1 MKDNK
6 EQKDIKQ
13 IEECRFYEKEYPN
26 PNDLVMCKI
35 IETVEEGS
43 YLELLEYNHIRG
55 MILKSEISKKRIK
68 NLKQV
73 MKEGKEE
80 VLLALRVDD
89 VQGYIDLSKK
99 DVSTEE
105 CQKFQE
111 IYAKSK
117 QVHNIIKSVAMKIG
131 ETKLETLYKQFGW
144 KMYSDY
150 GHAYEAFKIISK

>member
-6 EQKDIKQ
+6 EIKQ
-13 IEECRFYEKEYPN
+13 IEDCRFYEKVYPN
-26 PNDLVMCKI
+26 SKDLVMCKI

-43 YLELLEYNHIRG
+43 YLELLEYDHIRG
-55 MILKSEISKKRIK
+55 MILKSEISKKRIR

-80 VLLALRVDD
+80 VLLALRVDE

-105 CQKFQE
+105 CQEFQE
-111 IYAKSK
+111 FYAKSK
-117 QVHNIIKSVAMKIG
+117 QVHNIMRSVAIKIG
-131 ETKLETLYKQFGW
+131 ETKLISLYEMFGW
-144 KMYSDY
+144 KLYKDY
-150 GHAYEAFKIISK
+150 GHAFEAFKLISK